1 MGGKKGN
8 DEQEKF
14 FNNAA
19 QNIHALNQGYANIG
33 NNLQYNNG
41 TYDTG
46 LYGSSTSTKNGTT
59 WTPTSFQTQLVNYA
73 QDNIPTLLNQY
84 LNPSGDSEWYQQ
96 NKAIR
101 QQAQQD
107 AFENQVINPL
117 ASRNLTRGSSVN
129 ALSNMFAND
138 VARQERQA
146 LLDDSDRAGQLA
158 SQLLNYY
165 QLPYAMMS
173 DSNTKAMQQA
183 NLANQYDLAKA
194 QFELN
199 RYNAQNEMSAK
210 LMQILASM
218 QNDGSSNS
226 SKSSGG
232 FNGVGA
238 ATGALGGAA
247 TGAAAGSVVPGIGTA
262 VGAGVGALAG
272 GALGGLGGK

>member
-19 QNIHALNQGYANIG
+19 QNIQALNQGYASIG

-73 QDNIPTLLNQY
+73 QDNIPSLLQQY
-84 LNPSGDSEWYQQ
+84 STPTTDSAWYQA

-101 QQAQQD
+101 QQAQND

-146 LLDDSDRAGQLA
+146 LLDESNRAGEMAQQLM
-158 SQLLNYY
+158 NYY
-165 QLPYAMMS
+165 QIPYAMMS
-173 DSNTKAMQQA
+173 DSNVRAMQQT
-183 NLANQYDLAKA
+183 NMANQYDLAKA
-194 QFELN
+194 QYELN
-199 RYNAQNEMSAK
+199 KYNAQNQMSNQ
-210 LMQILASM
+210 LMQTLMGLDNNYNNNQKQGQS
-218 QNDGSSNS
+218 D
-226 SKSSGG
+226 
-232 FNGVGA
+232 
-238 ATGALGGAA
+238 
-247 TGAAAGSVVPGIGTA
+247 IGQI
-262 VGAGVGALAG
+262 VGALASTAPQVGSSLGSIG
-272 GALGGLGGK
+272 GGSKE